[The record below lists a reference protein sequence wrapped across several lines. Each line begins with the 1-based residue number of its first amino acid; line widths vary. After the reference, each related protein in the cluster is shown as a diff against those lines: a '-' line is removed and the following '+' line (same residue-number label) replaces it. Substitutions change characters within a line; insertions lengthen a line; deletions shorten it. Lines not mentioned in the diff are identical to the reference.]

1 MHSQR
6 ASRSAHVRQ
15 QRSQR
20 NAAQGLGK
28 LSGEL
33 RNSIFQ
39 LVIPSDLKLDTSK
52 RVTAE
57 ESEKARRV
65 AANQFALDR
74 RCDREYWTGKVNNN
88 VKRATFYK
96 ADVAHYLRTNHSGTI
111 SFVPAITQVCS
122 ALRQETSNFFYGN
135 NTFELRTSG
144 DMKYEAVEQ
153 WLSSCSQVSL
163 EAMRQIVVSYVQ
175 KGGKDYE
182 SYSLQLKLNL
192 ATGAV
197 EALAL
202 PDYKGR
208 LFGFDYFPVAEKRAF
223 ALLGNVDWAVDSV
236 GPFGGWTGC
245 GPRDITVPARALA
258 ERSEE
263 VKLLHGFGDD
273 KQEMTR
279 ERLMGIMEAFN
290 FYKKDF
296 CASRP
301 TGNVDEYIGGLGTS
315 SLNHGV
321 PLSDTPGLQDIAFG
335 IRAVVAN
342 TLNSAPSNARSISL
356 AGDPGQGKSRLSS
369 AMNPLFWGLC
379 AHTALRKI
387 DWHTRGMFGRGI
399 CVLT

>member
-1 MHSQR
+1 MHPQR
-6 ASRSAHVRQ
+6 ASRSPRVRQ
-15 QRSQR
+15 QRSQH

-39 LVIPSDLKLDTSK
+39 LVIPSGLKLDTSK

-57 ESEKARRV
+57 DSEKARRA

-74 RCDREYWTGKVNNN
+74 RWDREYWTGKANNN

-96 ADVAHYLRTNHSGTI
+96 ADVAHYLRTNRSGTI

-153 WLSSCSQVSL
+153 WLSSCSEVSL

-192 ATGAV
+192 ATGAA

-208 LFGFDYFPVAEKRAF
+208 LFGFDLPVAEKRAF

-236 GPFGGWTGC
+236 GPFGGWSGC
-245 GPRDITVPARALA
+245 GPRDVTVPATALT

-263 VKLLHGFGDD
+263 VKLLYGFGDD
-273 KQEMTR
+273 KKKMTR
-279 ERLMGIMEAFN
+279 ERLMEIMKAFN
-290 FYKKDF
+290 LDKKDF
-296 CASRP
+296 CASQP
-301 TGNVDEYIGGLGTS
+301 TSDVDEYIGRVGTS
-315 SLNHGV
+315 SLNHGLI
-321 PLSDTPGLQDIAFG
+321 LSDTPGLQDIALE
-335 IRAVVAN
+335 IRTVIAN
-342 TLNSAPSNARSISL
+342 TVNSAPSNARSIISL
-356 AGDPGQGKSRLSS
+356 MGDPGQGKSRLSI
-369 AMNPLFWGLC
+369 AMNPLILRSLC
-379 AHTALRKI
+379 SHRI
-387 DWHTRGMFGRGI
+387 EEN
-399 CVLT
+399 